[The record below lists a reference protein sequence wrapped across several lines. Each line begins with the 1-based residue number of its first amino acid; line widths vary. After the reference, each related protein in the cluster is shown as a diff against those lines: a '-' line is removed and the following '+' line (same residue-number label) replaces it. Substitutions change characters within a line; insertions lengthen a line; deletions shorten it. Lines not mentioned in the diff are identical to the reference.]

1 MKTAVLTLA
10 IVFISLSTAAK
21 DPDPSQYPE
30 TITVVSSNSQSQ
42 TTGATVRDSS
52 SVLFGQSTTVRTN
65 SYSYADIIF
74 TDKDTEYEVTGYA
87 LLQPGEYKMRFDKN
101 WVEILVAD
109 KMDKVR
115 SLKYRVVGV
124 SSIPSKSN

>member
-1 MKTAVLTLA
+1 MKTILLAVAVALIA
-10 IVFISLSTAAK
+10 LSTAAK

-30 TITVVSSNSQSQ
+30 TITVVSSSTGRQ

-52 SVLFGQSTTVRTN
+52 SVLSGQSATVRTN

-74 TDKDTEYEVTGYA
+74 NDKDTQYEVTGYI
-87 LLQPGEYKMRFDKN
+87 LLQPGDYKMRFNKN
-101 WVEILVAD
+101 YVEILVSEKD
-109 KMDKVR
+109 KLR